1 MDPVTFQVIISRL
14 SGIVQE
20 MQDSIFR
27 TGYSTIVRETQDAGC
42 MLFDAAGN
50 VVGEH
55 AILPLHVAALPE
67 VVRAVRAAFEDI
79 APGDAFICNH
89 PYAGVTHSSDMAVLT
104 PVFADGALLAF
115 CGSIAHKSDLGGVV
129 PGTTYGGAREV
140 FQEGILFPPV
150 RFVAAGRTQ
159 SGIEAILRANSRT
172 PDLILGDLRGQVGV
186 ARLGERRLETLI
198 ARYGAD
204 ALREAF
210 ARVQD
215 VAEQRVRAALRDWA
229 DGVSEAESIV
239 DTDGVLTDAPVR
251 YRVRI
256 EKRGD
261 RIAFDFSGSDDQ
273 SAGPLNIRPPL
284 VRGCCYY
291 ALLAMTDPTLPNNGG
306 IARVV
311 EATLRPGS
319 ILDPHF
325 PAPTNSYM
333 SSTTAVLEAVLDALG
348 AFVPARRIAR
358 TGGIGGV
365 TISGRTAAGAAFVQY
380 ESVGS
385 AYGARA
391 DRDGISGISVLLAN
405 TRTAPIEILESEFP
419 TRIARFDLVPDSGG
433 AGTFRGG
440 LSMRREYEILADDAQ
455 LTVRG
460 GRHVQPALGSA
471 GGGPGGLGS
480 CIVNPDSSD
489 ARVLSSMFS
498 GVRLGHGDRVRIIK
512 SGGGGLGDPALRDRA
527 LLTDDIDDGYVSAA
541 AAATVYARPA
551 AVS

>member
-1 MDPVTFQVIISRL
+1 MDAVTFAVITSRL

-42 MLFDAAGN
+42 MLFDDAGN

-67 VVRAVRAAFEDI
+67 VVRAIRAAYADI
-79 APGDAFICNH
+79 APGDAFITNH
-89 PYAGVTHSSDMAVLT
+89 PYVGVTHSSDMAVVT
-104 PVFADGALLAF
+104 PVFAGNELIAF

-129 PGTTYGGAREV
+129 PGTAYGGAREV
-140 FQEGILFPPV
+140 FQEGVLFPPV
-150 RFVAAGRTQ
+150 RFVNGGRTQ
-159 SGIEAILRANSRT
+159 AGIEAILRANSRT

-186 ARLGERRLETLI
+186 ARLGERRLATLI
-198 ARYGAD
+198 ARYGAG
-204 ALREAF
+204 ALRTAF
-210 ARVQD
+210 ARAQD
-215 VAEQRVRAALRDWA
+215 VAEQRVREALRGWT

-239 DTDGVLTDAPVR
+239 DTDGVVADAPVR
-251 YRVRI
+251 YHVRV

-261 RIAFDFSGSDDQ
+261 RIAFDFSQSDDQ

-291 ALLAMTDPTLPNNGG
+291 ALLAMTDPALPNNGG

-311 EATLRPGS
+311 EATFRPGS
-319 ILDPHF
+319 ILDPTF

-333 SSTTAVLEAVLDALG
+333 SSTTAVLEAVLEALG
-348 AFVPARRIAR
+348 TFVPARRIAR

-365 TISGRTAAGAAFVQY
+365 TISGRTPGGAAFVQY
-380 ESVGS
+380 ESIGS

-391 DRDGISGISVLLAN
+391 GRDGISGISVLLAN

-419 TRIARFDLVPDSGG
+419 TRIARFDLVPDTGG
-433 AGTFRGG
+433 AGMFRGG
-440 LSMRREYEILADDAQ
+440 LSMRREYEILAGEAQ

-460 GRHVQPALGSA
+460 GRHVQPALGSD

-480 CIVNPDSSD
+480 CVVNPGGAE

-498 GVRLGHGDRVRIIK
+498 GVRLHRGDRVRIVK
-512 SGGGGLGDPALRDRA
+512 SGGGGLGDPALRDPARLA
-527 LLTDDIDDGYVSAA
+527 DDVDDGYVSAA
-541 AAATVYARPA
+541 AAAGIYGRSQLT
-551 AVS
+551 